1 MRKLFGIAVIA
12 AVAATAASWNFSQSQ
27 NEVEL
32 SGLTLANVEA
42 LARDEGSS
50 GNKCTVIS
58 YEDVWS
64 GGCLYYCAKCAE
76 GYYQVIALRHC
87 NAR

>member
-27 NEVEL
+27 HEVEL

-42 LARDEGSS
+42 LAKYEIEVGVP
-50 GNKCTVIS
+50 CIIS
-58 YEDVWS
+58 TATCYEINDDL
-64 GGCLYYCAKCAE
+64 GHTIIP
-76 GYYQVIALRHC
+76 GYK
-87 NAR
+87 